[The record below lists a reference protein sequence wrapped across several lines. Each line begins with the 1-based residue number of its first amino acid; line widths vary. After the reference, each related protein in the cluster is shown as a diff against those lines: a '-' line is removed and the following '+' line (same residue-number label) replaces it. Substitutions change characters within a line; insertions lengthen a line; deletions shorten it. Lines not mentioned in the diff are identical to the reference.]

1 MIRRARRE
9 DIPLLMELWE
19 ASFGDSRA
27 YISFFFEKRFSP
39 QETFLFEW
47 GGRPVS
53 MLFLLDAQLQHG
65 GKHYAV
71 KYLYAACT
79 APSFRGQGV
88 MRRLIDFAARSA
100 AEEGADCIALVPA
113 SRGLFR
119 YYAGCGFQ
127 NAFFCETL
135 QLSRKEMGQLAAGS
149 AASGSPLAVP
159 EMAEIR
165 RTVLQPRDHL
175 AWDTAALEYALEEHK
190 FSGGSAIGVRSGEQQ
205 GYCLFDQQG
214 DVCFVQELLIARG
227 AVDSMFSALMK
238 ESDAHIF
245 SLHCP
250 VGLLPFPNRAEK
262 RAYGMLRPVSP
273 RAARLPQTLQ
283 NAYLG
288 LSLG

>member
-19 ASFGDSRA
+19 TSFGDSRA
-27 YISFFFEKRFSP
+27 YISFFFKRRFSP

-47 GGRPVS
+47 EGRPVS
-53 MLFLLDAQLQHG
+53 MLFLLDAQLQHA
-65 GKHYAV
+65 GKRYAV
-71 KYLYAACT
+71 RYLYAACT

-88 MRRLIDFAARSA
+88 MHRLIDFAARSA
-100 AEEGADCIALVPA
+100 AEEGADGIALVPA
-113 SRGLFR
+113 SQGLFR

-135 QLSRKEMGQLAAGS
+135 QLSRQEMGQLAAGS

-159 EMAEIR
+159 EMTEIR
-165 RTVLQPRDHL
+165 RTVLQTRDHL
-175 AWDTAALEYALEEHK
+175 AWDAAALEYALEEHE

-205 GYCLFDQQG
+205 GYCLFDQQD
-214 DVCFVQELLIARG
+214 DVCCVQELLISRG
-227 AVDSMFSALMK
+227 AVDSIFSALMK

-245 SLHCP
+245 SLRCP